1 MSPEGFV
8 LCVGRLYS
16 DLVFTGLDAM
26 PEPGREHFARDVTL
40 VPGGGAFI
48 TAAHLSGLGRPAALA
63 ARIGIDHFGRG
74 LDGPLAAS
82 GVDLRWLDRAADAG
96 PQLTVAMAVDSDR
109 AFLTR
114 RAGKAEP
121 ATLDTA
127 LASGLVRHLHIA
139 ELATLREIPD
149 LVARA
154 RQCGLTV
161 SLDCSW
167 DAVAIA
173 DPAALGLLDGIDL
186 FFPNEAEALALT
198 GAATPEA
205 ALDALAARIPAVAIK
220 LGGEG
225 AVAEVAGERLR
236 AAAPPVPVVDT
247 TGAGD
252 AFDAGF
258 LDRWLDG
265 EPLAVCLAWAVACGS
280 LSVQRPGGAE
290 SVGTRDSIE
299 AMAGQLQASMQPGA
313 ARRKAA
319 PSLTAL
325 S

>member
-1 MSPEGFV
+1 VPGVTAVPAEGFV

-96 PQLTVAMAVDSDR
+96 PQLTVAMAVDNDR

-114 RAGKAEP
+114 RAGRAEP

-127 LASGLVRHLHIA
+127 LTSGLVRHMHIA

-149 LVARA
+149 LARRA
-154 RQCGLTV
+154 QRHGLTV

-167 DAVAIA
+167 DRAAID
-173 DPAALGLLDGIDL
+173 DPDILRLFDGIDL
-186 FFPNEAEALALT
+186 FLPNEDEAMALT
-198 GAATPEA
+198 GAEAVDA
-205 ALDALAARIPAVAIK
+205 ALAFLAARVPVVAVK
-220 LGGEG
+220 LGANG
-225 AVAEVAGERLR
+225 AVAQAGKDVSRT
-236 AAAPPVPVVDT
+236 AAPSVPVVDT

-252 AFDAGF
+252 SFDAGF
-258 LDRWLDG
+258 LDRWLASA
-265 EPLAVCLAWAVACGS
+265 PLDSCLSWGVACGS
-280 LSVQRPGGAE
+280 LSVQRPGGADPAGL
-290 SVGTRDSIE
+290 SSIRSL
-299 AMAGQLQASMQPGA
+299 ALDLQATAAAGA
-313 ARRKAA
+313 CLA
-319 PSLTAL
+319 T
-325 S
+325 

>member
-1 MSPEGFV
+1 VPSLTAVPAEGFV

-48 TAAHLSGLGRPAALA
+48 TAAHLAGLGRPAALA

-96 PQLTVAMAVDSDR
+96 PQLTVAMAVGGDR

-121 ATLDTA
+121 ETLDSA
-127 LASGLVRHLHIA
+127 LTSGSAVHMHIA

-149 LVARA
+149 LAHRA
-154 RQCGLTV
+154 RRQGLTV

-167 DAVAIA
+167 DQAAID
-173 DPAALGLLDGIDL
+173 DPGTLRLLDGIDL
-186 FFPNEAEALALT
+186 FLPNEDEAMALT
-198 GAATPEA
+198 GAETVDA
-205 ALDALAARIPAVAIK
+205 ALAFLTARIPVVAVK
-220 LGGEG
+220 LGAKG
-225 AVAEVAGERLR
+225 AVAQAGKNVSRT
-236 AAAPPVPVVDT
+236 AAPAVPVVDT

-252 AFDAGF
+252 AFDASF
-258 LDRWLDG
+258 LDRWLAKA
-265 EPLAVCLAWAVACGS
+265 PLDSCLAWGVACGS
-280 LSVQRPGGAE
+280 LSVQQPGGACPARR
-290 SVGTRDSIE
+290 VAIE
-299 AMAGQLQASMQPGA
+299 ALAVDLQATA
-313 ARRKAA
+313 AIAA
-319 PSLTAL
+319 A
-325 S
+325 